1 MTMRKRGLLC
11 ARFPGLIQSYQK
23 KNQIHLGSD
32 FVICREQQNYSVFH
46 LSLLQNI
53 HSCEKQMSVNVKSSE
68 VLKHMEAPLALFDEW
83 SELSYNLVFLI
94 YCHLIVF

>member
-1 MTMRKRGLLC
+1 M
-11 ARFPGLIQSYQK
+11 
-23 KNQIHLGSD
+23 
-32 FVICREQQNYSVFH
+32 
-46 LSLLQNI
+46 
-53 HSCEKQMSVNVKSSE
+53 HSCEKYVSVNVKGNN